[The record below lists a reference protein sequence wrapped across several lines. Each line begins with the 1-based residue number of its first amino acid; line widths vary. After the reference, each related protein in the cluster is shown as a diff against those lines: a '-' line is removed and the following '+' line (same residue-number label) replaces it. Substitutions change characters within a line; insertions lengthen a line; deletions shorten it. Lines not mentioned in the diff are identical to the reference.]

1 MAKKYLLG
9 LRENGFSALKDQGMM
24 AEPLEMVMHEQ
35 VMPWLLEKMMG
46 FLDETEVVDSN
57 MNDVVTKGF

>member
-1 MAKKYLLG
+1 MSKKYLLG
-9 LRENGFSALKDQGMM
+9 LRENGFIALKDQGMM
-24 AEPLEMVMHEQ
+24 VEPLEMVMHEQ

-46 FLDETEVVDSN
+46 FMEDTDIVDVT